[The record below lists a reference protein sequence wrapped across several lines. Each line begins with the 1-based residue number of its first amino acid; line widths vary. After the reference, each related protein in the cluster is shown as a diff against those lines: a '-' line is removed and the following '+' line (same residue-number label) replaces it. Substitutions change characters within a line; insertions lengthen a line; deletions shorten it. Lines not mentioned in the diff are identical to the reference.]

1 MSNQFAGL
9 NCFGISGQI
18 HLLLGAIT
26 ACNQQGIQLVTNS
39 TTLNIDPTPSGW
51 VEKSGTLMAWAY
63 TATTKRATHI
73 GSLGREQTGL
83 KCDCVCPACGG
94 ILEAVNAG
102 RPAEYFQQPN
112 RSRPFFRHHTGQQLH
127 GCLVRIAQLAA
138 LHLLLSQN
146 EIDLP
151 PPKAIRSVIG
161 ASGSI
166 YSAEVIGQR
175 KRALIV
181 ERYWIDDQMA
191 RITLDDGRVILFQLS
206 GSPVRSEEGSFDAL
220 ITIRIDD
227 PEVSTWSP
235 EKILEKAEL
244 VDKWLCWDRHW
255 LDDELNAHAQ
265 ARAEEDARG
274 NLDLSPDDLTF
285 PEGMSPLQRSESV
298 LHWVIKEM
306 LAGAGTIRTPEYSD
320 IVSEPIPPG
329 RPLEREIVFLAMQLK
344 LTNVRVEFD
353 MSGMI
358 PDILCTAQNADGSS
372 PPFELMIEVA
382 VTHRVDSEKKSLI
395 EAKGIAC
402 IELDVRLLK
411 RSGRVPLEQLREM
424 VCDDPSNKVWISHP
438 EIHIQR
444 TIAKADLQS
453 MAANIRNER
462 EAADKKRKWL
472 EELTREQALQRYFE
486 LAKVRWLVDAAQ
498 TSNTADLEFREMC
511 LLLAHKGYAEISSDP
526 FILKGA
532 VLWKLHTLHQS
543 CLNNESAEVTMGL
556 VRDSLVATN
565 HSQRY
570 ITLILIAIRVFD
582 AQMKQHEIAE
592 FEGVKAHVLESLRL
606 GNIKYARPK
615 TYDAAIALLFPEM
628 ITGLSKELGTENYV
642 LKVRNRNQQELS
654 RLDSQR
660 IAQYAATKAAETAET
675 ARQHQLLQA
684 ELIRHSIAEF
694 GQRVTWMPVK
704 GWPTEVELAIKEVK
718 NLETTYQHSIGMLP
732 SQIIKSA
739 WSARAD
745 NVPIES
751 WLASM
756 HPATESDI
764 HWITGILDKA
774 WLVYIR

>member
-1 MSNQFAGL
+1 
-9 NCFGISGQI
+9 
-18 HLLLGAIT
+18 
-26 ACNQQGIQLVTNS
+26 
-39 TTLNIDPTPSGW
+39 
-51 VEKSGTLMAWAY
+51 MAWAY
-63 TATTKRATHI
+63 TAKSKRAIHI
-73 GSLGREQTGL
+73 GSLPREQTGL
-83 KCDCVCPACGG
+83 KCDCVCPACGA

-112 RSRPFFRHHTGQQLH
+112 RLRPFFRHHTGQQLH
-127 GCLVRIAQLAA
+127 GCLLRIAQLAA
-138 LHLLLSQN
+138 LQLLISQN

-151 PPKAIRSVIG
+151 PPRGSRSVIG
-161 ASGSI
+161 VSGSV
-166 YSAEVIGQR
+166 YSAEVMGDR

-191 RITLDDGRVILFQLS
+191 RITLDDGRVVLFQLS
-206 GSPVRSEEGSFDAL
+206 GSPVRSEDGSFDAL
-220 ITIRIDD
+220 VTIRIDD

-255 LDDELNAHAQ
+255 QDDELNAQAQ
-265 ARAEEDARG
+265 AKAEEDARG
-274 NLDLSPDDLTF
+274 NLDLSPDDLIF

-306 LAGAGTIRTPEYSD
+306 LAAAETIRTPAHKD
-320 IVSEPIPPG
+320 IVSVPAPP
-329 RPLEREIVFLAMQLK
+329 RPPLEREILFPAMQLK

-353 MSGMI
+353 LSGMI
-358 PDILCTAQNADGSS
+358 PDIFCTAQNAAGTS

-395 EAKGIAC
+395 ETKGIAC

-411 RSGRVPLEQLREM
+411 RSGRVPLKQLREM

-438 EIHIQR
+438 EIHRQR
-444 TIAKADLQS
+444 AIAMAELEA
-453 MAANIRNER
+453 MAAKIRSER
-462 EAADKKRKWL
+462 EAVDQKRKWL
-472 EELTREQALQRYFE
+472 EALTDEQALRRYLE
-486 LAKVRWLVDAAQ
+486 LAKGRWFVNAAQ
-498 TSNTADLEFREMC
+498 TRNVEDNEFREMC
-511 LLLAHKGYAEISSDP
+511 ALLAHKGYAELSSDP
-526 FILKGA
+526 FLLKGA
-532 VLWKLHTLHQS
+532 VLWKLHTLRQS

-556 VRDSLVATN
+556 VRGSLVATN
-565 HSQRY
+565 YSQRY

-582 AQMKQHEIAE
+582 AQMKHRELAE

-628 ITGLSKELGTENYV
+628 QTGLSKELGTENYV
-642 LKVRNRNQQELS
+642 LTVRNRNQQELS
-654 RLDSQR
+654 RIESQR
-660 IAQYAATKAAETAET
+660 IAQYMAAKAAETARE
-675 ARQHQLLQA
+675 HQLEQA
-684 ELIRHSIAEF
+684 ELVSHAIAEF
-694 GQRVTWMPVK
+694 GQRVTWMDVK
-704 GWPTEVELAIKEVK
+704 GWPTEVEIAIKEVK
-718 NLETTYQHSIGMLP
+718 GLEASYQHSIGILP

-745 NVPIES
+745 NLPIES

-764 HWITGILDKA
+764 HWITRILDKA